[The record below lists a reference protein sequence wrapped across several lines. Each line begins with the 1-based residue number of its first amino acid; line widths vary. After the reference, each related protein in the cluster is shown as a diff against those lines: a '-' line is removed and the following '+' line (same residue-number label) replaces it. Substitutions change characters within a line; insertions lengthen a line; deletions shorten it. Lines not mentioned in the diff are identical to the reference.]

1 MARWEPNAAQRLQQ
15 AAMALFVERGYA
27 EVTVAEIADH
37 AGLTKRSFFNHFADK
52 REVLFVGATLFE
64 ASVMQQLA
72 AAGDELDPLDAAVG
86 ALTRSGVELAQY
98 SEFAQARRELIASSA
113 ELQERE
119 LIKMASLAAAISEAL
134 GRRGVSARTATLTA
148 QAAITV
154 FTTAY
159 SDWVDDPTA
168 DLDTLMQRALAD
180 LRQAVAATAAL
191 PTARGISRSRGG

>member
-1 MARWEPNAAQRLQQ
+1 
-15 AAMALFVERGYA
+15 MALFVERGYA
-27 EVTVAEIADH
+27 EATVAEIADQ
-37 AGLTKRSFFNHFADK
+37 AGLTKRSFFNHFPDK
-52 REVLFVGATLFE
+52 REVLFVGAILFE
-64 ASVMQQLA
+64 ASVMEQLA
-72 AAGDELDPLDAAVG
+72 AAGDDLDPLDAAVG

-148 QAAITV
+148 QVAITV

-159 SDWVDDPTA
+159 SDWVDDPAA
-168 DLDTLMQRALAD
+168 DLDTLTQRALAD

-191 PTARGISRSRGG
+191 TTARGIS